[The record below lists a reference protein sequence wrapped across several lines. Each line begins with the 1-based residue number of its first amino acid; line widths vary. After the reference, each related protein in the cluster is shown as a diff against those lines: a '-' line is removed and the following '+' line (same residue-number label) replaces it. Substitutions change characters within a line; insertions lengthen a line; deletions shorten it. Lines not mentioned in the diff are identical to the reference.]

1 MTAIPFIGAVAQQF
15 DNNGSAL
22 AFGSVAFYQAGT
34 TNVPLATYANFS
46 KTVVNPVIMNLNAA
60 GQFQNDVWGDGGYHI
75 FIYDA
80 PNGGGNLVH
89 DRDNFFLSQTTGIPF
104 VVLTG
109 SPNAYIGSPNPS
121 IFSYSNGDTY
131 NVLWGFTNTGPS
143 TIDLSGAGVVDLV
156 DPSGN
161 PLVAGENLIGTIGTI
176 IFNNGSFVVS
186 NPQDPTEIPVYTT
199 TGAANAYI
207 LSPAPALTA
216 YGDVA
221 YFIKASFTNTGAA
234 TINVSGLGNSP
245 LKYSSGAPLV
255 GGEIVVG
262 YTYEIAVR
270 ASEVIVLNP
279 TPLLAPYYL
288 STGSA
293 GAYQITT
300 SQGIGAYVEGMSF
313 TMTANFG
320 STNNPTLQIDSLA
333 ALNIVKNPAVF
344 VQSDD
349 MTAANIYSLTLVNGN
364 WVLQNPD
371 LPISITS
378 GLNSSPLLGF
388 LPLNGSTLAKT
399 SGATYNNSNAFRAFN
414 YLWNNLSNAVAPV
427 STGRG
432 VSALADWNADKNILL
447 PDYAGFSPLG
457 VKAATPI
464 TAAGATAG
472 ALTVASTGSVS
483 SSAGNTGSTSLTT
496 SQIEAHPHNFSTDGT
511 AFGQFGIIPATV
523 FRSSSGDSTQA
534 TVVSKDTDNTGGGLG
549 HAHTGSTVTSSFT
562 GNATSVLQPS
572 FGVYYYINY

>member
-1 MTAIPFIGAVAQQF
+1 MTAIPFIGAQAFFVDGAGAPLI
-15 DNNGSAL
+15 NGSVY
-22 AFGSVAFYQAGT
+22 FWQAGT
-34 TNVPLATYANFS
+34 NNVPLATWRDFAQ
-46 KTVVNPVIMNLNAA
+46 TVVNPNPIPLTNA
-60 GQFQNDVWGDGGYHI
+60 GVPLYEIWGDGGYHI
-75 FIYDA
+75 MWYDS
-80 PNGGGNLVH
+80 NNNLIGEI
-89 DRDNFFLSQTTGIPF
+89 DNFFLAQNTGIPF
-104 VVLTG
+104 FVTTG
-109 SPNAYIGSPNPS
+109 SPNAYIGTPSPAIS
-121 IFSYSNGDTY
+121 AYTNGLVF
-131 NVLWGFTNTGPS
+131 NVLWNFTNTGAS
-143 TIDLSGAGVVDLV
+143 TINISGLGAVDLV

-161 PLVAGENLIGTIGTI
+161 PLVPGENLIGTIGTI
-176 IFNNGSFVVS
+176 IFNNGSFVVA
-186 NPQDPTEIPVYTT
+186 NPQNPTEIPIYTT

-270 ASEVIVLNP
+270 TSEVIVLNP

-344 VQSDD
+344 VRSDD

-378 GLNSSPLLGF
+378 GLNSSPLPGF

-399 SGATYNNSNAFRAFN
+399 SGATYNDSNAFRAFN
-414 YLWNNLSNAVAPV
+414 YLWYSVSDVEAPV
-427 STGRG
+427 SGGRG
-432 VSALADWNADKNILL
+432 VTSLADWNANKNILL
-447 PDYAGFSPLG
+447 PDITGRSLFG
-457 VKAATPI
+457 VKAGSPI
-464 TAAGATAG
+464 TVPAGTAG

-549 HAHTGSTVTSSFT
+549 HTHTGSTVTSSFT